1 MTLSYAPLILALLT
15 AQTPS
20 PVATAFRSQM
30 QTAAKNLGASADEMP
45 ADKYGYKPTPKN
57 MSFAEHMNHMA
68 TFNETMCELIGGAK
82 PPQHAKLTATA
93 TKAQLASAL
102 RQSFAWCA
110 TAVANLDDSKLG
122 DMVTFYGS
130 QISRADAILI
140 LSGDWSDHY
149 AVTATYL
156 RLNGLLPPT
165 AK

>member
-1 MTLSYAPLILALLT
+1 MLLYGTLLLALAT
-15 AQTPS
+15 AQTAN

-30 QTAAKNLGASADEMP
+30 QTAAKNLGGSADAMP

-57 MSFAEHMNHMA
+57 MSFAEHMNHLA
-68 TFNETMCELIGGAK
+68 TFNETMCELIGGTK
-82 PPQHAKLTATA
+82 PPQHAKLDATA

-102 RQSFAWCA
+102 RESFAWCA
-110 TAVANLDDSKLG
+110 TAVANLTDAGLG
-122 DMVTFYGS
+122 DMVSFYGR
-130 QISRADAILI
+130 QITRASAILI